1 MFRVNDSKLEGLN
14 FYDRLEISSRGRRT
28 VLYLA
33 EIQKQTKKFM
43 GGVETNLK
51 LIACRHND
59 FSWSAI
65 DNESIDTD
73 TSHDFGN
80 GTLVAI
86 NLDKNRKLEGKIE
99 LASPK
104 IVNILKNFSRLLE
117 KTKDQE
123 QEIEQWRESL
133 AIQGE
138 ELSRRQLEMETRL
151 EQVEQMESEFQQF
164 ERQKQEI
171 VASQAEAEK
180 IKAEFEAKS
189 AELEGAWSQLRGQQ
203 LLIEEQLKQAKA
215 LDPTQA
221 EEIKQQLEVVKTAIA
236 RCNSLQEKLDAA
248 ENAAL
253 TQQELLQPHWDNL
266 DRSSQQVQS
275 KGQELDNITAR
286 ISEKQQ
292 QISSLKNSI
301 AQTTEQLTGEN
312 QSLKLKQELSQF
324 LQLQSESQDNMLQLL
339 SGSESDGTSS
349 KVDLNQLEN
358 MPLPNLESTV
368 ASLKKD
374 LEKVARFVSDQEE
387 ELAWQCQAVEELEA
401 KIADKNEF
409 ERLALEQELAD
420 EKEAKKMLDQTLIG
434 QRRSLK
440 ERHQVLLEHSRVL
453 KRRQGIIDFDFES
466 EIHDIDLAPI
476 KDGLVQQQHQLQQ
489 QRQKLASE
497 VAQIE
502 QTIQELQAEL
512 ESQTSR
518 EKELESQITKEQDIW
533 HQLNLDLARM
543 QFKIDFYQQQLQP
556 LQDALDSI
564 KDRILEMKQVIATN
578 KQENPHDAVENM
590 ERVIE
595 ELTIS

>member
-1 MFRVNDSKLEGLN
+1 M
-14 FYDRLEISSRGRRT
+14 
-28 VLYLA
+28 LYLA
-33 EIQKQTKKFM
+33 EIQKQSKKFM

-59 FSWSAI
+59 SWSLV
-65 DNESIDTD
+65 DNQSIDTD
-73 TSHDFGN
+73 SSHDFGN
-80 GTLVAI
+80 GTLVI
-86 NLDKNRKLEGKIE
+86 VNLDKNRKLEGKIE

-104 IVNILKNFSRLLE
+104 ILTILKNFTRLLK

-138 ELSRRQLEMETRL
+138 ELSQRQLEMETRL
-151 EQVEQMESEFQQF
+151 EQVERMEEEFQQF
-164 ERQKQEI
+164 EQQKQEI
-171 VASQAEAEK
+171 AAAKAEAEK
-180 IKAEFEAKS
+180 IKAEFETKS

-203 LLIEEQLKQAKA
+203 LSIEEQLKQAKA
-215 LDPTQA
+215 LDPA
-221 EEIKQQLEVVKTAIA
+221 RADEIRQQLEVVQTAIA
-236 RCNSLQEKLDAA
+236 ECNSLQEKLDAA
-248 ENAAL
+248 AL
-253 TQQELLQPHWDNL
+253 FASNQQELLQPHWDNL
-266 DRSSQQVQS
+266 SQSSGQIQS
-275 KGQELDNITAR
+275 KTQELDDITAQL
-286 ISEKQQ
+286 SQKQQ
-292 QISSLKNSI
+292 QLSSLENAIVK
-301 AQTTEQLTGEN
+301 TTEQLTIEKK
-312 QSLKLKQELSQF
+312 SLEVKQELTQF
-324 LQLQSESQDNMLQLL
+324 LRLQSESQDNMLQLL
-339 SGSESDGTSS
+339 SGSESTGASS
-349 KVDLNQLEN
+349 KVDIDKLEN

-466 EIHDIDLAPI
+466 EIQDIDLTPV
-476 KDGLVQQQHQLQQ
+476 KDGLIEQQQQLQQ
-489 QRQKLASE
+489 QLQQLASE
-497 VAQIE
+497 IARIE
-502 QTIQELQAEL
+502 QSIQKLEAEL
-512 ESQTSR
+512 KLQIAQ
-518 EKELESQITKEQDIW
+518 KNELKSQITKQQDNW

-556 LQDALDSI
+556 LQDTLDAI
-564 KDRILEMKQVIATN
+564 NHQILEMKQVIAAN
-578 KQENPHDAVENM
+578 SQNNPNDALENM

>member
-1 MFRVNDSKLEGLN
+1 M
-14 FYDRLEISSRGRRT
+14 
-28 VLYLA
+28 LYLA

-476 KDGLVQQQHQLQQ
+476 KDGLVQQQQQLQQ

-595 ELTIS
+595 ELTVS

>member
-1 MFRVNDSKLEGLN
+1 
-14 FYDRLEISSRGRRT
+14 
-28 VLYLA
+28 
-33 EIQKQTKKFM
+33 M

-51 LIACRHND
+51 LIACRRND

-73 TSHDFGN
+73 SSHDFGN

-86 NLDKNRKLEGKIE
+86 DLDKNRKLQGKIE

-104 IVNILKNFSRLLE
+104 ILTILKNFSRLVE

-133 AIQGE
+133 AIQSE

-151 EQVEQMESEFQQF
+151 EQVEQMEEEFQQF
-164 ERQKQEI
+164 EQQKQEI
-171 VASQAEAEK
+171 VAAKAEAEK
-180 IKAEFEAKS
+180 IQAEFETRS

-203 LLIEEQLKQAKA
+203 LSIEEQLKQAKA
-215 LDPTQA
+215 LDPVRA
-221 EEIKQQLEVVKTAIA
+221 DEIRQQLEVVKTAIA
-236 RCNSLQEKLDAA
+236 GCNSLQEKLDASA
-248 ENAAL
+248 LAAS

-266 DRSSQQVQS
+266 DRSSQQIQS
-275 KGQELDNITAR
+275 KTQKLDNITAQL
-286 ISEKQQ
+286 SEKQQ
-292 QISSLKNSI
+292 QVSSLENSI
-301 AQTTEQLTGEN
+301 SKITQQLTLEN
-312 QSLKLKQELSQF
+312 QSLEVKQKLTQF
-324 LQLQSESQDNMLQLL
+324 LRLQSESQDNMLQLL
-339 SGSESDGTSS
+339 SGSGSDGASS
-349 KVDLNQLEN
+349 KIDIDKLEN

-374 LEKVARFVSDQEE
+374 LEKVAAFVSDQEE
-387 ELAWQCQAVEELEA
+387 ELAWQCKAVEELEA
-401 KIADKNEF
+401 KIASSNEF

-466 EIHDIDLAPI
+466 DQIDLTPI
-476 KDGLVQQQHQLQQ
+476 KDAAIEQQQQFQQQLQQ
-489 QRQKLASE
+489 LASE

-502 QTIQELQAEL
+502 QNI
-512 ESQTSR
+512 
-518 EKELESQITKEQDIW
+518 KELEAELKSQITQKNELKSQITKQQDNW
-533 HQLNLDLARM
+533 HELKLDLARM
-543 QFKIDFYQQQLQP
+543 QFKIDFYQHQLQP
-556 LQDALDSI
+556 LQDALDTI
-564 KDRILEMKQVIATN
+564 NGRILEMKQVIAAN
-578 KQENPHDAVENM
+578 RQNNLNNALENM

>member
-1 MFRVNDSKLEGLN
+1 M
-14 FYDRLEISSRGRRT
+14 
-28 VLYLA
+28 LYLA
-33 EIQKQTKKFM
+33 EIQKQSKKFM

-51 LIACRHND
+51 LIACKHND
-59 FSWSAI
+59 SWSLV
-65 DNESIDTD
+65 DNQSIDTD
-73 TSHDFGN
+73 SSHDFGN
-80 GTLVAI
+80 GTLVI
-86 NLDKNRKLEGKIE
+86 VNLDKNRKLEGKIE

-104 IVNILKNFSRLLE
+104 ILTILKNFTRLLK

-138 ELSRRQLEMETRL
+138 ELSQRQLEMETRL
-151 EQVEQMESEFQQF
+151 EQVERMEEEFQQF
-164 ERQKQEI
+164 EQQKQEI
-171 VASQAEAEK
+171 AAAKAEAEK
-180 IKAEFEAKS
+180 IKAEFETKS

-203 LLIEEQLKQAKA
+203 LSIEEQLKQAKA
-215 LDPTQA
+215 LDPA
-221 EEIKQQLEVVKTAIA
+221 RADEIRQQLEVVQTAIA
-236 RCNSLQEKLDAA
+236 ECNSLQEKLDV
-248 ENAAL
+248 AAL
-253 TQQELLQPHWDNL
+253 FASNQQKLLQPHWDNL
-266 DRSSQQVQS
+266 SQSSGQIQS
-275 KGQELDNITAR
+275 KTQELDNITAQL
-286 ISEKQQ
+286 SQKQQ
-292 QISSLKNSI
+292 QVSSLENSI
-301 AQTTEQLTGEN
+301 VKTTEQLTTEKK
-312 QSLKLKQELSQF
+312 SLEVKQELTQF
-324 LQLQSESQDNMLQLL
+324 LRLQSESQDNMLQLL
-339 SGSESDGTSS
+339 SGSESTGASS
-349 KVDLNQLEN
+349 KVDIDKLEN

-466 EIHDIDLAPI
+466 EIQDIDLTPV
-476 KDGLVQQQHQLQQ
+476 KDGLIEQQQQLQQ
-489 QRQKLASE
+489 QLQQLASE
-497 VAQIE
+497 IAQIE
-502 QTIQELQAEL
+502 QSIQKLEAEL
-512 ESQTSR
+512 KLQIAQ
-518 EKELESQITKEQDIW
+518 KNELKSQITKQQDNW
-533 HQLNLDLARM
+533 HELNLDLARM

-556 LQDALDSI
+556 LQDTLDAI
-564 KDRILEMKQVIATN
+564 NHQILEMKQVIAAN
-578 KQENPHDAVENM
+578 SQNNPNDALENM

>member
-1 MFRVNDSKLEGLN
+1 M
-14 FYDRLEISSRGRRT
+14 
-28 VLYLA
+28 LYLA

-51 LIACRHND
+51 LIACRRND

-73 TSHDFGN
+73 SSHDFGN

-86 NLDKNRKLEGKIE
+86 NLDNNRKLEGKIE

-104 IVNILKNFSRLLE
+104 IITILKNFSRLLE

-151 EQVEQMESEFQQF
+151 EQVEQMEEEWKQF

-171 VASQAEAEK
+171 VASKAEAEK

-221 EEIKQQLEVVKTAIA
+221 ESIRQQLEVVKTAIA

-253 TQQELLQPHWDNL
+253 TQLELLQPHWDNL

-275 KGQELDNITAR
+275 QGQELDNITAR

-301 AQTTEQLTGEN
+301 AQTTEQLTREN
-312 QSLKLKQELSQF
+312 QSLQVKQELSQF
-324 LQLQSESQDNMLQLL
+324 LRLQSESQDNMLQLL

-349 KVDLNQLEN
+349 KVDLDQLEN

-440 ERHQVLLEHSRVL
+440 ERYQVLLEHSRVL

-476 KDGLVQQQHQLQQ
+476 KDGLVQQQQQLQQ

-502 QTIQELQAEL
+502 QTIQKLQAEL
-512 ESQTSR
+512 ESQISR
-518 EKELESQITKEQDIW
+518 ENELESQITKQQDIW

-556 LQDALDSI
+556 LQDALDTLNHQISQ
-564 KDRILEMKQVIATN
+564 MKQIIAAN
-578 KQENPHDAVENM
+578 QQDNPNNAVENM
-590 ERVIE
+590 ERVIK

>member
-1 MFRVNDSKLEGLN
+1 M
-14 FYDRLEISSRGRRT
+14 
-28 VLYLA
+28 LYLA
-33 EIQKQTKKFM
+33 EIQKQSKKFM

-51 LIACRHND
+51 LIACKHND
-59 FSWSAI
+59 SWSLV
-65 DNESIDTD
+65 DNQSIDTD
-73 TSHDFGN
+73 SSHDFGN
-80 GTLVAI
+80 GTLVI
-86 NLDKNRKLEGKIE
+86 VNLDNNRKLEGKIE

-104 IVNILKNFSRLLE
+104 ILTILKNFTRLLK

-138 ELSRRQLEMETRL
+138 ELSQRQLEMETRL
-151 EQVEQMESEFQQF
+151 EQVERMEEEFQQF
-164 ERQKQEI
+164 EQQKQEI
-171 VASQAEAEK
+171 AAAKAEAEK
-180 IKAEFEAKS
+180 IKAEFETKS

-203 LLIEEQLKQAKA
+203 LSIEEQLKQAKA
-215 LDPTQA
+215 LDPA
-221 EEIKQQLEVVKTAIA
+221 RADEIRQQLEVVQTAIA
-236 RCNSLQEKLDAA
+236 ECNSLQEKLDV
-248 ENAAL
+248 AAL
-253 TQQELLQPHWDNL
+253 FASNQQKLLQPHWDNL
-266 DRSSQQVQS
+266 SQSSGQIQS
-275 KGQELDNITAR
+275 KTQELDDITAQL
-286 ISEKQQ
+286 SQKQQ
-292 QISSLKNSI
+292 QLSSLENAIVK
-301 AQTTEQLTGEN
+301 TTEQLTTEKK
-312 QSLKLKQELSQF
+312 SLEVKQELTQF
-324 LQLQSESQDNMLQLL
+324 LRLQSESQDNMLQLL
-339 SGSESDGTSS
+339 SGSESTGASS
-349 KVDLNQLEN
+349 KVDIDKLEN

-466 EIHDIDLAPI
+466 EIQDIDLTPV
-476 KDGLVQQQHQLQQ
+476 KDGLIEQQQQLQQ
-489 QRQKLASE
+489 QLQQLASE
-497 VAQIE
+497 IAQIE
-502 QTIQELQAEL
+502 QSIQKLEAEL
-512 ESQTSR
+512 KLQIAQ
-518 EKELESQITKEQDIW
+518 KNELKSQITKQQDNW
-533 HQLNLDLARM
+533 HELNLDLARM

-556 LQDALDSI
+556 LQDTLDAI
-564 KDRILEMKQVIATN
+564 NHQILEMKQVIAAN
-578 KQENPHDAVENM
+578 SQNNPNDALENM

>member
-1 MFRVNDSKLEGLN
+1 M
-14 FYDRLEISSRGRRT
+14 
-28 VLYLA
+28 LYLA

-43 GGVETNLK
+43 GGIETNLK
-51 LIACRHND
+51 LIAYRRND

-73 TSHDFGN
+73 NSHDFGN
-80 GTLVAI
+80 GTLVAV
-86 NLDKNRKLEGKIE
+86 NLDNNRQLTGNIE

-104 IVNILKNFSRLLE
+104 IVTILKNFSRLLE

-138 ELSRRQLEMETRL
+138 ELSKRQLEMETRL
-151 EQVEQMESEFQQF
+151 EQVQEMELEFQQF
-164 ERQKQEI
+164 EQQKQEI
-171 VASQAEAEK
+171 AASQAEAEK

-203 LLIEEQLKQAKA
+203 LLIEEQLKQSKA

-221 EEIKQQLEVVKTAIA
+221 EELRQQLKVVKTAIA
-236 RCNSLQEKLDAA
+236 RCNFLQEKLDAA
-248 ENAAL
+248 ENAA
-253 TQQELLQPHWDNL
+253 QVQHKLLQPHWHNL

-275 KGQELDNITAR
+275 QSEELDNITAQ

-301 AQTTEQLTGEN
+301 AQTTEQLTIEN
-312 QSLKLKQELSQF
+312 QSLQVKQELTQF
-324 LQLQSESQDNMLQLL
+324 LRLQSESQDNMLQLL
-339 SGSESDGTSS
+339 SGSESDSRSS
-349 KVDLNQLEN
+349 KVDIDQLEN

-368 ASLKKD
+368 ASLKQD

-387 ELAWQCQAVEELEA
+387 ELALQCQAVEELEVE
-401 KIADKNEF
+401 IANKNEF

-466 EIHDIDLAPI
+466 EIHNIDLEPI
-476 KDGLVQQQHQLQQ
+476 KDDLVEQQQQLQQ

-502 QTIQELQAEL
+502 QTIQKLQAEL
-512 ESQTSR
+512 ESQIER
-518 EKELESQITKEQDIW
+518 ENELESQITQQQDLW
-533 HQLNLDLARM
+533 HQLNLDLVRM

-556 LQDALDSI
+556 LQDALDTLNHQIS
-564 KDRILEMKQVIATN
+564 EMKQIIVTN
-578 KQENPHDAVENM
+578 QQDNPNNAVENI
-590 ERVIE
+590 EQVIE
-595 ELTIS
+595 ELTS

>member
-73 TSHDFGN
+73 ISHDFGN

-489 QRQKLASE
+489 QRQKLGSE

-595 ELTIS
+595 ELTVS

>member
-1 MFRVNDSKLEGLN
+1 M
-14 FYDRLEISSRGRRT
+14 
-28 VLYLA
+28 LYLA

-73 TSHDFGN
+73 ISHDFGN

-266 DRSSQQVQS
+266 ES
-275 KGQELDNITAR
+275 KFSAG
-286 ISEKQQ
+286 
-292 QISSLKNSI
+292 SI
-301 AQTTEQLTGEN
+301 
-312 QSLKLKQELSQF
+312 
-324 LQLQSESQDNMLQLL
+324 
-339 SGSESDGTSS
+339 
-349 KVDLNQLEN
+349 
-358 MPLPNLESTV
+358 
-368 ASLKKD
+368 
-374 LEKVARFVSDQEE
+374 
-387 ELAWQCQAVEELEA
+387 
-401 KIADKNEF
+401 
-409 ERLALEQELAD
+409 
-420 EKEAKKMLDQTLIG
+420 
-434 QRRSLK
+434 
-440 ERHQVLLEHSRVL
+440 
-453 KRRQGIIDFDFES
+453 
-466 EIHDIDLAPI
+466 
-476 KDGLVQQQHQLQQ
+476 
-489 QRQKLASE
+489 
-497 VAQIE
+497 
-502 QTIQELQAEL
+502 
-512 ESQTSR
+512 
-518 EKELESQITKEQDIW
+518 
-533 HQLNLDLARM
+533 
-543 QFKIDFYQQQLQP
+543 
-556 LQDALDSI
+556 
-564 KDRILEMKQVIATN
+564 
-578 KQENPHDAVENM
+578 
-590 ERVIE
+590 
-595 ELTIS
+595 